1 MSLTNNRANVNNFNF
16 HFPFPLFLTLSHRN
30 SSSICIYLCH
40 VFPFSLICN
49 ACNIQNGPKRQARYA
64 MTDCL
69 SPPAYRPNNE
79 IGTSK
84 GASNKN
90 FYGNT
95 SLFLPRV
102 ANTLTQI
109 DKYIESPDFPMPNMR
124 RSNETCSKAQFF
136 LHHFST

>member
-1 MSLTNNRANVNNFNF
+1 MFSLCLSNNRAKLQ
-16 HFPFPLFLTLSHRN
+16 FPTFLTLTLSHRN
-30 SSSICIYLCH
+30 SSPMGIYLCH
-40 VFPFSLICN
+40 VFPFPIICN
-49 ACNIQNGPKRQARYA
+49 ACNIQKWPQMTSKVRY
-64 MTDCL
+64 DCL
-69 SPPAYRPNNE
+69 STPAHRPNNE

-95 SLFLPRV
+95 SLLVPRV

-124 RSNETCSKAQFF
+124 RSNETCSKARFF
-136 LHHFST
+136 LHHFSR